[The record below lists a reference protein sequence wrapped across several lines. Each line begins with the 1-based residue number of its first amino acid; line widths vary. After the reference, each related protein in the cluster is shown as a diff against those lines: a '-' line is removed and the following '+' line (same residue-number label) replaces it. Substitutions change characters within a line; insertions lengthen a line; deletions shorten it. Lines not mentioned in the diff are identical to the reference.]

1 MADQQDCVYVK
12 YRQKNGTGTVN
23 DQIDVKI
30 LESML
35 RNPDSLRP
43 EIKGFNT
50 FV

>member
-12 YRQKNGTGTVN
+12 YGKKMEPEPQN

-43 EIKGFNT
+43 EIKGFSR